1 MNLSNRI
8 FTRKAHSKIAQL
20 LVVNLTPVEKII
32 VPSDSFNIMTSS
44 YERQSNGF
52 GSTGN

>member
-1 MNLSNRI
+1 MVFELSEGI
-8 FTRKAHSKIAQL
+8 YGPELQL
-20 LVVNLTPVEKII
+20 LVVNLTPVHK
-32 VPSDSFNIMTSS
+32 VMVSSQSFDVNTSL